1 MENNMWEAEYAPSA
15 ALLVT
20 EQVDN
25 EPPVYQPPNQP
36 S

>member
-20 EQVDN
+20 EQVAN
-25 EPPVYQPPNQP
+25 ELPVYQPPSQN